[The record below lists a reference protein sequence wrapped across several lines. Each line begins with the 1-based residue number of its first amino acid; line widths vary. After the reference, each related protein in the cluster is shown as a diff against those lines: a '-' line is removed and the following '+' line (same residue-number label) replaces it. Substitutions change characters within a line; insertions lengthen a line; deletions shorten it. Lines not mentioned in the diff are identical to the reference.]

1 MSRPVSSAI
10 KQVIGFLVQGI
21 EFETES
27 WRVFEA
33 DMKELVAP
41 HMPVLV
47 HQRAKML
54 DGAGQ
59 ERWSDELDRF
69 MRQSLWPLLGED
81 RAYADRNRTFV
92 TLMLDVTIAEA
103 QRRTAAARSETI
115 PQVSRFDAA
124 WVG

>member
-1 MSRPVSSAI
+1 MSRPVSNAI

-33 DMKELVAP
+33 DLRELVAP

-47 HQRAKML
+47 HQRAKL
-54 DGAGQ
+54 LENAGQ

-81 RAYADRNRTFV
+81 RDYAERNRTFV

-103 QRRTAAARSETI
+103 QRRAAAAQPESV
-115 PQVSRFDAA
+115 PLVSRFDATWA
-124 WVG
+124 T

>member
-1 MSRPVSSAI
+1 MSRPVSNAI

-33 DMKELVAP
+33 DLRELVAP

-47 HQRAKML
+47 HQRAKL
-54 DGAGQ
+54 LENAGQ

-81 RAYADRNRTFV
+81 RNYAERNRTFV

-103 QRRTAAARSETI
+103 QRRAAAAQPESV
-115 PQVSRFDAA
+115 PLVSRFDATWA
-124 WVG
+124 T